1 MIADF
6 STILKNIKNANF
18 SPVYFLQGEEPFFI
32 DTVISAIEEN
42 ALEQN
47 QRGFNQL
54 VLYGKDT
61 RLVDVIGAARRYP
74 MMGERQVV
82 IVKEAQEI
90 KEWNIEEK
98 QKLVINY
105 LQNPLHSTVL
115 VFGYKYKSLDKRTKL
130 AKTFEKY
137 AIFLNTKKLYDSQI
151 PEWIRSYCQSKGT
164 KIEEEALMMLSEN
177 IGNNLQRLANEI
189 EKLLLNLKD
198 STVLTS
204 AMIQRY
210 VGISK
215 DYNIFEMQKSLSILN
230 KQKALKIANY
240 FSSNPG
246 NNPLVL
252 TIYSLFSYFNKLLM
266 IHHSKEKSEREIASL
281 IGVNPYF
288 VKEYLIA
295 ARNYPLQKVI
305 ENVKYLHE
313 ADLQS
318 KGIGFATKK
327 EGPILTE
334 LILRLMN

>member
-6 STILKNIKNANF
+6 STILKNIKNNNF
-18 SPVYFLQGEEPFFI
+18 SPVYFLQGEETFFI
-32 DTVISAIEEN
+32 DTIISAIEEN
-42 ALEQN
+42 ALEQSY
-47 QRGFNQL
+47 RGFNQL

-61 RLVDVIGAARRYP
+61 NLVDVIGAARRYP
-74 MMGERQVV
+74 MMGDRQVV

-90 KEWNIEEK
+90 KEWNKEEK
-98 QKLVINY
+98 QKLFINY

-115 VFGYKYKSLDKRTKL
+115 VLAYKYKSLDKRTKL
-130 AKTFEKY
+130 VKAFEKY
-137 AIFLNTKKLYDSQI
+137 SVFLNAKKLYDSQI
-151 PEWIRSYCQSKGT
+151 PDWIRSYCQSKGV

-177 IGNNLQRLANEI
+177 IGNNLKRLANEI
-189 EKLLLNLKD
+189 EKVLLNLKEG
-198 STVLTS
+198 SVINTAL
-204 AMIQRY
+204 IQRY

-215 DYNIFEMQKSLSILN
+215 DYNIFEMQKSLGILN

-240 FSSNPG
+240 FTANPG

-252 TIYSLFSYFNKLLM
+252 TIYSLFSYFSKLLM
-266 IHHSKEKSEREIASL
+266 VHHFKGKSDKEIASF

-295 ARNYPLQKVI
+295 ARNYSLQKVI
-305 ENVKYLHE
+305 ENIKYLHE

-334 LILRLMN
+334 LIVRLMN